1 MTLQTPNSEGS
12 MKTFT
17 APRHRAT
24 GFTLIELLVVI
35 AIIGVLSAIG
45 VPAYQNYLANAKEN
59 AAKAN
64 HRTVVNFI
72 QAEFTKCS
80 SAGATGVMLPG
91 RAVSICS
98 PSTIATAQGEFVG
111 YFANVTKNPYS
122 TAAAAVVPGA
132 PATEGYVRLS
142 SPAATTIRVE
152 TLTKATGGTAL
163 TGDVIR
169 E

>member
-1 MTLQTPNSEGS
+1 

-59 AAKAN
+59 AAKSN
-64 HRTVVNFI
+64 HGNVVRFM

-80 SAGATGVMLPG
+80 SGAVALPG
-91 RAVSICS
+91 IVGNIC
-98 PSTIATAQGEFVG
+98 TAGSNPTQLFVN
-111 YFANVTKNPYS
+111 YFATVTKNPYE
-122 TAAAAVVPGA
+122 TNLPAVNNTGA
-132 PATEGYVRLS
+132 PNGQGYVRLAWVGATNTVEVVTCVKAPCVNQAGHVS
-142 SPAATTIRVE
+142 RAAGS
-152 TLTKATGGTAL
+152 A
-163 TGDVIR
+163 IR

>member
-1 MTLQTPNSEGS
+1 

-59 AAKAN
+59 AAKSN
-64 HRTVVNFI
+64 HGNVVRFM

-80 SAGATGVMLPG
+80 SGAVALPG
-91 RAVSICS
+91 IVGNIC
-98 PSTIATAQGEFVG
+98 TAGSNPTQLFVN
-111 YFANVTKNPYS
+111 YFATVTKNPYLTS
-122 TAAAAVVPGA
+122 ANAVNLGA
-132 PATEGYVRLS
+132 PATEGYVRL
-142 SPAATTIRVE
+142 AWVGATNTVNVTTIQ
-152 TLTKATGGTAL
+152 KTGVAAL
-163 TGDVIR
+163 AGSAIR

>member
-1 MTLQTPNSEGS
+1 MTLQTRNSEGS

-80 SAGATGVMLPG
+80 SAAVTLPG
-91 RAVSICS
+91 GGVNICA
-98 PSTIATAQGEFVG
+98 PSTIRVAQAAFITYFTA
-111 YFANVTKNPYS
+111 
-122 TAAAAVVPGA
+122 VPRTPTSLPGLPWCLA
-132 PATEGYVRLS
+132 HLLL
-142 SPAATTIRVE
+142 RVMF
-152 TLTKATGGTAL
+152 G
-163 TGDVIR
+163 
-169 E
+169 

>member
-80 SAGATGVMLPG
+80 SAAVTLPG
-91 RAVSICS
+91 GAVNICA
-98 PSTIATAQGEFVG
+98 PSTIAQAQAAFITYFTA
-111 YFANVTKNPYS
+111 VTKNPYI
-122 TAAAAVVPGA
+122 TANAAVVAGA
-132 PATEGYVRLS
+132 PATEGYVRL
-142 SPAATTIRVE
+142 TNNGTNTITVT
-152 TLTKATGGTAL
+152 TLTKATGGTTL
-163 TGDVIR
+163 TGPVIR

>member
-1 MTLQTPNSEGS
+1 

-59 AAKAN
+59 AAKTN
-64 HRTVVNFI
+64 HGNVVRFM

-80 SAGATGVMLPG
+80 SGAVALPG
-91 RAVSICS
+91 IVGNIC
-98 PSTIATAQGEFVG
+98 TAGSNPTQLFVN
-111 YFANVTKNPYS
+111 YFATVTKNPYLPS
-122 TAAAAVVPGA
+122 ANAVNVGA
-132 PATEGYVRLS
+132 PATEGYVRL
-142 SPAATTIRVE
+142 AWVGATNTVNVTTIQ
-152 TLTKATGGTAL
+152 KTGVAAL
-163 TGDVIR
+163 AGSAIR

>member
-1 MTLQTPNSEGS
+1 

-59 AAKAN
+59 AAKSN
-64 HRTVVNFI
+64 HGNVVRFM

-80 SAGATGVMLPG
+80 TGPVTLPG
-91 RAVSICS
+91 VAGDIC
-98 PSTIATAQGEFVG
+98 TAGSNPTQLFVT
-111 YFANVTKNPYS
+111 YFATVTKNPYLTS
-122 TAAAAVVPGA
+122 AGAVNLGTAT
-132 PATEGYVRLS
+132 TEGYIRLAWAGS
-142 SPAATTIRVE
+142 TATIT
-152 TLTKATGGTAL
+152 TLPKTSTPPTPPLIAT
-163 TGDVIR
+163 VIR

>member
-1 MTLQTPNSEGS
+1 

-17 APRHRAT
+17 ALRHRAT

-59 AAKAN
+59 AAKSN
-64 HRTVVNFI
+64 HSIVVNYI

-80 SAGATGVMLPG
+80 MAAVTLPG
-91 RAVSICS
+91 SVVNICA
-98 PSTIATAQGEFVG
+98 PATIATAQTAFVT
-111 YFANVTKNPYS
+111 YFANVTKNPYI
-122 TAAAAVVPGA
+122 TANAAVVAAA
-132 PATEGYVRLS
+132 PATEGYVRLTNNGT
-142 SPAATTIRVE
+142 TTITVT
-152 TLTKATGGTAL
+152 TLTKTTGGTTL
-163 TGDVIR
+163 TVAIIR